1 MDERRRHSRHAIA
14 VTARVASAAEQ
25 QLPSAQT
32 VDISFGGLLL
42 AFDEPIG
49 FPVGHRLVVSL
60 DLAGGHLHA
69 IADVTRI
76 ERGID
81 FRTYIALEFSQ
92 LREDEFEAV
101 IEHLRDAGA
110 ADTGRSQMPS

>member
-1 MDERRRHSRHAIA
+1 MDERRRHPRHAIA

-42 AFDEPIG
+42 AFNEPIG

-60 DLAGGHLHA
+60 DLTDGHLHA
-69 IADVTRI
+69 IASVARV
-76 ERGID
+76 ERGTD
-81 FRTYIALEFSQ
+81 FRTYIAVEFSQ
-92 LREDEFEAV
+92 LRADEFEV
-101 IEHLRDAGA
+101 VMKHVRDAGA
-110 ADTGRSQMPS
+110 AGGTA